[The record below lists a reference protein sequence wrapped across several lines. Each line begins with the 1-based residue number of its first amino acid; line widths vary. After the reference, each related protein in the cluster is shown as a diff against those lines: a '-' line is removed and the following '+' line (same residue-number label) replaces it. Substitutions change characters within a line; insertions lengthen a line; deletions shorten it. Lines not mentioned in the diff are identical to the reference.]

1 MSFLLEMN
9 DIYKTYPNGVR
20 ALRGANLTVKTGDIH
35 ALIGENAAG
44 KTTLMQILY
53 GIHRA
58 DHGQIVYKGSSVTIR
73 RPSDAI
79 ELGIGMVP
87 QHFKL
92 VPEFTLLENIIL
104 GSEKNYTKKTLSIDY
119 NRAHDDVSNL
129 LAKLNLELEL
139 NRHAAEVS
147 IGIQSKVEIVKTLFK
162 GAELI
167 ILDEPTTVLA
177 PTEIDSFFDFL
188 KSLRQSGCTII
199 YISHRLP
206 EIMRLTDRVTVMQ
219 NGETVG
225 TLITSDA
232 SVEQL
237 AALMLGREPLP
248 FVHSQPHMGH
258 YTSRESAS
266 PVLDVKSLEVTS
278 GHCSLSDVT
287 FSVFPGEIVGV
298 AGIEGNGQVEL
309 ADSLIGVIKKMAGTV
324 LLAGDDIS
332 DLPPSV
338 RREKGMA
345 YVPDDRMIKG
355 VALDASIAENALVG
369 HEHNEQFTCGGRKR
383 IRQNRHDFN
392 QNIAQDYRVEGFSS
406 FNQPAR
412 SLSGGNIQ
420 KLIVGREMYGS
431 PKIVILSQ
439 PTAGVDFS
447 AQRNIHER
455 ILECKK
461 AGTAFLLISED
472 IDELLR
478 LSDRL
483 LVLYRGRLIKEYET
497 CEGIDD
503 QELGQYMTGVRTSET
518 E

>member
-20 ALRGANLTVKTGDIH
+20 ALRGANLAVQTGEIH

-44 KTTLMQILY
+44 KTTLVQILY
-53 GIHRA
+53 GTHRP
-58 DHGQIVYKGSSVTIR
+58 DHGQIIYKENNVTIR

-104 GSEKNYTKKTLSIDY
+104 GSEKNYTRKTLRIDY
-119 NRAHDDVSNL
+119 DKAHDDVSRL
-129 LAKLNLELEL
+129 LAKLDIELEL
-139 NRHAAEVS
+139 NRRADEVS

-167 ILDEPTTVLA
+167 ILDEPTTVIA

-188 KSLRQSGCTII
+188 ESLRQSGCTII
-199 YISHRLP
+199 YISHRLR

-219 NGETVG
+219 KGETVG
-225 TLITSDA
+225 TLRTSDA
-232 SVEQL
+232 TVEQL
-237 AALMLGREPLP
+237 ASLMLGREPLP
-248 FVHSQPHMGH
+248 FAYNLPHTDH
-258 YTSRESAS
+258 HTSREGIV
-266 PVLDVKSLEVTS
+266 PTLDVESLKITS
-278 GHCSLSDVT
+278 GHCPLSDIT

-309 ADSLIGVIKKMAGTV
+309 ADSLIGVIKKTEGTV

-369 HEHNEQFTCGGRKR
+369 HEHNEQFTYGGRKR

-420 KLIVGREMYGS
+420 KLIVGREMYGR
-431 PKIVILSQ
+431 PKIVVLSQ

-518 E
+518 